1 MSEPLPVTGDDEFD
15 PEPPAEADPWLDAA
29 EEVDPSEPPPP
40 LVVATPET
48 TIVGRAS
55 AVALWGLT
63 GKIVS
68 IEASVSAGLPGIDIV
83 GLPDTSV
90 SESRKRLRA
99 ALAFLGTPVAT
110 EHLTVNLTPGSVP
123 KIGTGFDLGIAVAVL
138 RARRTI
144 TSADTERVIHC
155 GELGLDGRIRPV
167 SGVLPTLHSGLLA
180 GFDRFVVPAGN
191 ASEAGLIS
199 GIEVIPVSSLAELVN
214 LYGGALTVPALPP
227 VIDVAGP
234 AAHSPDLHDLAEVQ
248 GQEEARF
255 GLEVAAAGGHNLLMR
270 GTPGAGKTL
279 LAQCLPGILP
289 PLSDAEALEVAAIRS
304 LRGEFTAGDELDHR
318 PPFEAPHHRST
329 ASALVGGRRPGTV
342 GILSRAHRGVLFMDE
357 APEFSRDVLEALRQP
372 LEARQVHIHRAW
384 GSMVL
389 PAAFQ
394 LVMAANPCPCGAG
407 MPAGGQSACQCTP
420 MDKRRYRNRLS
431 GPLLDR
437 VDLQLELFPVSPAD
451 LRLGGDQEA
460 SAVVADRVHAARHA
474 QEARYADC
482 AWSLNANAPGSWLRD
497 HFGMRPEVLRGLDRA
512 LETGRITMRGYD
524 RVLRVAT
531 TLTDLAGAEAPD
543 ADRIAVALAL
553 RTQET

>member
-1 MSEPLPVTGDDEFD
+1 MSE
-15 PEPPAEADPWLDAA
+15 EPILN
-29 EEVDPSEPPPP
+29 V
-40 LVVATPET
+40 
-48 TIVGRAS
+48 IGRAS

-68 IEASVSAGLPGIDIV
+68 IEACVSAGLPGIDIV
-83 GLPDTSV
+83 GLPDASV

-99 ALAFLGTPVAT
+99 ALAYLGIPVAT
-110 EHLTVNLTPGSVP
+110 QHLTINLTPGTVP

-138 RARRTI
+138 KAQRVI
-144 TSADTERVIHC
+144 TNESTEGVIHC

-167 SGVLPTLHSGLLA
+167 SGVLPSLHAGLHSGFDHFVVPIGNAPEAALLA
-180 GFDRFVVPAGN
+180 GARIQAVA
-191 ASEAGLIS
+191 
-199 GIEVIPVSSLAELVN
+199 SLAELVN
-214 LYGGALTVPALPP
+214 LYGGDLEVPSLPP
-227 VIDVAGP
+227 VVEVDRPVANP
-234 AAHSPDLHDLAEVQ
+234 PELHDLAEVQ
-248 GQEEARF
+248 GQAEARF

-289 PLSDAEALEVAAIRS
+289 PLDDAEAVEVAAVRS
-304 LRGEFTAGDELDHR
+304 LRGELDGSQGLDHR

-329 ASALVGGRRPGTV
+329 ASALIGGRKPGTV
-342 GILSRAHRGVLFMDE
+342 GILSKAHRGVLFMDE

-372 LEARQVHIHRAW
+372 MEARQVHIHRVW

-389 PAAFQ
+389 PSSFQ

-407 MPAGGQSACQCTP
+407 MPGTQVTCRCTP

-451 LRLGGDQEA
+451 LRLGGEQEDSVTVA
-460 SAVVADRVHAARHA
+460 ARVAIARRRQADRYV
-474 QEARYADC
+474 DC
-482 AWSLNANAPGSWLRD
+482 AWTLNSGAPGAWLRE
-497 HFGMRPEVLRGLDRA
+497 HFAMRPSALADLDRA
-512 LETGRITMRGYD
+512 LDTGRITMRGYD

-531 TLTDLAGAEAPD
+531 TLSDLDGGEGPSPD
-543 ADRIAVALAL
+543 KIRMALAL

>member
-1 MSEPLPVTGDDEFD
+1 MSE
-15 PEPPAEADPWLDAA
+15 EAKLN
-29 EEVDPSEPPPP
+29 V
-40 LVVATPET
+40 
-48 TIVGRAS
+48 IGRAS
-55 AVALWGLT
+55 AVALWGLA

-68 IEASVSAGLPGIDIV
+68 IEACVSAGLPGIDIV
-83 GLPDTSV
+83 GLPDASV

-99 ALAFLGTPVAT
+99 ALAYLGIPVAT
-110 EHLTVNLTPGSVP
+110 QHLTINLTPGTVP

-138 RARRTI
+138 KAQGVI
-144 TSADTERVIHC
+144 DEADTESIIHC

-167 SGVLPTLHSGLLA
+167 NGVLPSLHSGLQA
-180 GFDRFVVPAGN
+180 GFERFVVPVGN
-191 ASEAGLIS
+191 RQESALLGGTRVRAIA
-199 GIEVIPVSSLAELVN
+199 SLAELIN
-214 LYGGALTVPALPP
+214 IYGGDLSVPMLPP
-227 VIDVAGP
+227 VIDAETVDP
-234 AAHSPDLHDLAEVQ
+234 EISERHDLSEVQ
-248 GQEEARF
+248 GQAEARF

-289 PLSDAEALEVAAIRS
+289 PLDDPQAVEVAAVRS
-304 LRGEFTAGDELDHR
+304 LRGELHSGEGLDHR

-329 ASALVGGRRPGTV
+329 ASALIGGRRPGSI

-372 LEARQVHIHRAW
+372 MEARQVHIHRAW

-389 PAAFQ
+389 PASFQ

-407 MPAGGQSACQCTP
+407 MRGADSTCRCTP

-451 LRLGGDQEA
+451 IRLGGAQED
-460 SAVVADRVHAARHA
+460 SGAVAARVRLARQRQADRYV
-474 QEARYADC
+474 DC
-482 AWSLNANAPGSWLRD
+482 EWTLNSNAPGVWLRE
-497 HFGMRPEVLRGLDRA
+497 HFSLSPNSLRDLDRA

-531 TLTDLAGAEAPD
+531 TLADLEGAKAPTPD
-543 ADRIAVALAL
+543 KITTALAL
-553 RTQET
+553 RTQDS

>member
-1 MSEPLPVTGDDEFD
+1 MSEPLHLVDGD
-15 PEPPAEADPWLDAA
+15 EPPAGDDDVIEGVLETAP
-29 EEVDPSEPPPP
+29 
-40 LVVATPET
+40 ATNV
-48 TIVGRAS
+48 VGRAA
-55 AVALWGLT
+55 AVALWGLA

-68 IEASVSAGLPGIDIV
+68 IEAVVSAGLPGIDIV
-83 GLPDTSV
+83 GLPDASV

-99 ALAFLGTPVAT
+99 ALAFLGIPVAT
-110 EHLTVNLTPGSVP
+110 QHLTINLTPGSVP

-138 RARRTI
+138 KARGII
-144 TSADTERVIHC
+144 TSAETEAVIHC

-167 SGVLPTLHSGLLA
+167 SGVLPSLHAGLLA

-191 ASEAGLIS
+191 RAEAALLGDV
-199 GIEVIPVSSLAELVN
+199 EVLAVSSLAELVN
-214 LYGGALTVPALPP
+214 AYGGDLAVPALPP
-227 VIDVAGP
+227 VIEAPGP
-234 AAHSPDLHDLAEVQ
+234 GAHATELHDLAEVQ

-289 PLSDAEALEVAAIRS
+289 PLDDAQALEVAAVRS
-304 LRGEFTAGDELDHR
+304 LRGELVPGEELDHR

-329 ASALVGGRRPGTV
+329 ASALVGGRKPGTV
-342 GILSRAHRGVLFMDE
+342 GILSKAHRGVLFMDE

-389 PAAFQ
+389 PASFQ

-407 MPAGGQSACQCTP
+407 MQAGATAVCQCSP

-437 VDLQLELFPVSPAD
+437 VDLQLELYPLSPAD
-451 LRLGGDQEA
+451 LRLGGDQETSA
-460 SAVVADRVHAARHA
+460 SVAARVRQARHA
-474 QEARYADC
+474 QGQRYANCD
-482 AWSLNANAPGSWLRD
+482 WSLNATAPGPWLRE
-497 HFGMRPEVLRGLDRA
+497 HFGMRPAALRSLDRA

-531 TLTDLAGAEAPD
+531 TLADLAGANAPD
-543 ADRIAVALAL
+543 ADRIATALAL

>member
-1 MSEPLPVTGDDEFD
+1 MSEQLHIVDDPGDDCD
-15 PEPPAEADPWLDAA
+15 AVDADWSPDGDEPLGVEDARSG
-29 EEVDPSEPPPP
+29 ET
-40 LVVATPET
+40 TPEKT
-48 TIVGRAS
+48 VVGRAA
-55 AVALWGLT
+55 AVALWGLA

-68 IEASVSAGLPGIDIV
+68 IEAVVSAGLPGIDIV
-83 GLPDTSV
+83 GLPDASV

-99 ALAFLGTPVAT
+99 ALAFLGIPVAT
-110 EHLTVNLTPGSVP
+110 QHLTINLTPGSVP

-138 RARRTI
+138 KARGI
-144 TSADTERVIHC
+144 ISSAETEAVIHC

-167 SGVLPTLHSGLLA
+167 SGVLPSLHCGLLA

-191 ASEAGLIS
+191 RAEAALI
-199 GIEVIPVSSLAELVN
+199 GDVDVLAVSSLAELVN
-214 LYGGALTVPALPP
+214 AYGGSLAVPALPP
-227 VIDVAGP
+227 VVEAPGP
-234 AAHSPDLHDLAEVQ
+234 GAHPTELHDLAEVQ
-248 GQEEARF
+248 GQDEARF

-289 PLSDAEALEVAAIRS
+289 PLDDAQALEVAAVRS
-304 LRGEFTAGDELDHR
+304 LRGELVPGEELDHR

-329 ASALVGGRRPGTV
+329 ASALVGGRKPGTV
-342 GILSRAHRGVLFMDE
+342 GILSKAHRGVLFMDE

-389 PAAFQ
+389 PASFQ

-407 MPAGGQSACQCTP
+407 MQAGANTVCNCTP
-420 MDKRRYRNRLS
+420 MDRRRYGNRLS

-437 VDLQLELFPVSPAD
+437 VDLQLELYPVTPAD
-451 LRLGGDQEA
+451 LRLGGEQES
-460 SAVVADRVHAARHA
+460 SAGVAARVEHARRAQADR
-474 QEARYADC
+474 YANCD
-482 AWSLNANAPGSWLRD
+482 WSLNAMAPGPWLRD
-497 HFGMRPEVLRGLDRA
+497 HFGMRPAALRSLDRA

-543 ADRIAVALAL
+543 ADRIAAALAL